1 MAKIP
6 SNGKRKQITLQ
17 VVDPKPPNASV
28 LQISGG
34 PFVAEAGADTNYV
47 CGSCGRVIASVPGRV
62 RFAGESGPL
71 VFVCWNCGSDNL
83 AP

>member
-6 SNGKRKQITLQ
+6 TNGGRKRITLE
-17 VVDPKPPNASV
+17 VVDVRPPNAAV

-34 PFVAEAGADTNYV
+34 PFVAEAGTDTSYV
-47 CGSCGRVIASVPGRV
+47 CGSCDRVIAAVPGRV

-71 VFVCWNCGSDNL
+71 VFVCWGCGANNL